1 MCEPSR
7 VFDGDFRKDLTVQ
20 FDSGLLEPEDELVV
34 IESVQPC
41 GGAYTDVAE
50 TGTRVAAAAAQTGLG
65 LTLLPVLYM
74 QGGCDGRA
82 PEGGQTR
89 FACVDGP
96 EFDAH
101 QVDWDE
107 LMSRQRTYID
117 EEKYS
122 LSEWQRKQCN
132 TA

>member
-1 MCEPSR
+1 MLHELCGSGQQIDR
-7 VFDGDFRKDLTVQ
+7 VFAIGPAIMMKFCAEATRQFGVKTIVSLNSIMVDGTGMCGCCRV
-20 FDSGLLEPEDELVV
+20 
-34 IESVQPC
+34 SV
-41 GGAYTDVAE
+41 
-50 TGTRVAAAAAQTGLG
+50 
-65 LTLLPVLYM
+65 
-74 QGGCDGRA
+74 
-82 PEGGQTR
+82 GGQTR

-122 LSEWQRKQCN
+122 LS
-132 TA
+132 